1 MERFTFCAVV
11 FLNLF
16 AFALAIDADKWPI
29 VRANW
34 TSCPVLS
41 DGVWSFFYEKFS
53 FESFFLKKKI

>member
-1 MERFTFCAVV
+1 MFCAVV

-16 AFALAIDADKWPI
+16 AFAIAIDADKWPI

-41 DGVWSFFYEKFS
+41 NGVLNFYEKFS
-53 FESFFLKKKI
+53 LKSLVFKHF